1 MVMNK
6 QRLLP
11 LLEPIY
17 STYHVQ
23 SIGYA
28 VAASNPSIRNW
39 YLNEVLSLTCRQRF
53 LNGYTTPD
61 VRIDKSPWLE
71 NPYLEKRWIEM
82 RILGRAI
89 NEVIKNMLDM
99 GYYVYFGDVDD
110 FYIQGKSWYHKR
122 HFTHDGLICGYNRED
137 KTYCIYAYDSNWMCR
152 SFFTPQAGLDRGR
165 KAMEKQ
171 GIYGHMCGIK
181 PYEDTIL
188 FSAEQA
194 LKNINEYISSDL
206 SMYPMTGENMA
217 YGIVVH
223 IYMAKYVDMLYDG
236 LIPYERMDWRIFR
249 VLWEQK
255 KFMQERIQRIE
266 KAFDLSDDISSRY
279 GHLVSEADS
288 MRMLYA
294 AHHMRRR
301 DSVLPGISKKLLLV
315 HDKEKELLGGLLRK
329 AGVV

>member
-1 MVMNK
+1 MNK
-6 QRLLP
+6 QTLLP

-28 VAASNPSIRNW
+28 VASSNPSIRNW

-61 VRIDKSPWLE
+61 IRIDKSPWLE
-71 NPYLEKRWIEM
+71 NPYLEKRWIKM

-89 NEVIKNMLDM
+89 NEVIKNMIDM
-99 GYYVYFGDVDD
+99 GYYVYFGDIDD

-122 HFTHDGLICGYNRED
+122 HFVHDGLICGYNRED
-137 KTYCIYAYDSNWMCR
+137 KTYCIYAYDSNWICR
-152 SFFTPQAGLDRGR
+152 RFFTPQSGLDRGR

-171 GIYGHMCGIK
+171 GVYGYMCGIK
-181 PYEDTIL
+181 PYKDTIL

-194 LKNINEYISSDL
+194 LKNINEYNSSDL
-206 SMYPMTGENMA
+206 SMYPMTGEDMA

-223 IYMAKYVDMLYDG
+223 IYMAKYIDMLYDG

-255 KFMQERIQRIE
+255 KFMQERIRCIE
-266 KAFDLSDDISSRY
+266 KDFDMSDDISSKY
-279 GHLVSEADS
+279 GHLVSETDS

-294 AHHMRRR
+294 SHHMRRR
-301 DSVLPGISKKLLLV
+301 DSILPGISKKLLLV
-315 HDKEKELLGGLLRK
+315 HDKEKDLLKELLRK